1 MRRDEYTHMN
11 QLRRFMKSTYKLIW
25 SDEALNNLKSIIS
38 YLENNWTEKEISK
51 FAQQL
56 DHQLDLISQNPRL
69 FPKVDDAKARKS
81 VLSKQ
86 TSIFYSIVKR
96 EINILYI
103 HDNRKN
109 PENLKL
115 S

>member
-1 MRRDEYTHMN
+1 MT
-11 QLRRFMKSTYKLIW
+11 STYKLIW

-51 FAQQL
+51 FVRKL
-56 DHQLDLISQNPRL
+56 DHQLELIAQNPRL
-69 FPKVDDAKARKS
+69 FPKVDNSKARKS

-86 TSIFYSIVKR
+86 ISIFYSIAKR
-96 EINILYI
+96 EINILFI
-103 HDNRKN
+103 HDSRKN
-109 PENLKL
+109 PDMLKL